1 MKDNLGY
8 IRGQVKEVIGSI
20 LKIEKEAITSVELN
34 KSFLDLGVNSVL
46 AVGLV
51 EALNRRLG
59 IEMGIEVVFD
69 YISIEQLTLKQG
81 FSYMRLTKKML
92 QINFES

>member
-46 AVGLV
+46 AVWYLIIF
-51 EALNRRLG
+51 LSN
-59 IEMGIEVVFD
+59 
-69 YISIEQLTLKQG
+69 
-81 FSYMRLTKKML
+81 
-92 QINFES
+92 N